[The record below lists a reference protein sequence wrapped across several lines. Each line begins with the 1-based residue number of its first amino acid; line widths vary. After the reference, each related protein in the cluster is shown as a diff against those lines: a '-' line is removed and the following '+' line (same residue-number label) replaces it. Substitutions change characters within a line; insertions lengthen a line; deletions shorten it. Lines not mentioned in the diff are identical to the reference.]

1 MVNINIT
8 RDSNDN
14 EFIDGFPIKNNIVLN
29 LPKSLIETEM
39 AQYHFYIDHL
49 RPKLFPEK
57 YEEYNKKS
65 LAHTQD
71 TTEHNTKTPSDN
83 LIITQKQEN
92 DTKNVKKVKTFF
104 YKSFHDYLDDVF
116 VKKFNKYKL
125 LVEKPNIIELTEF
138 ILKSINV
145 YVSQRPKN
153 LQGTEKYNVYYIK
166 YNENFGFRLLT
177 DTDLSKIALIVQRKF
192 FQLMAKDK
200 FVSQLRSIM
209 DDLNTDK
216 LELNTIQFA
225 EDHIH
230 QLNNG
235 IYDLHKDKFYIN
247 GSNEIKIFDNLVIKS
262 KLNIDYISYENA
274 KKKYPIQLEMLNR
287 FFDKLSNYQ
296 PKTRKLFLQGLMASL
311 DGNGRKTMIIIDGDA
326 GLGKSLYGNM
336 NKGFAGRSRW
346 AVLDIDNADKDTY
359 LAEINDDTILTIG
372 DDLGQNVNISGK
384 ASKNLKTLITN
395 GVLSVNQKYERNK
408 TVQMKGIMYQFS
420 NGLPKWL
427 EDNNALNDRLIIVG
441 VYGKSHRHA
450 TDSKIIEM
458 SKFLDGLVDD
468 YGNIKDSI
476 GMGVLL
482 SMVRHEISPD
492 FTDFIRP
499 ESSDYKFNELSE
511 NSDYVMR
518 FVEDLLVQGIISEDG
533 SDGLQYIPHGELM
546 SMLDYYIDM
555 NAKGMKKPSSSK
567 KLIERIGKAFA
578 HYNICYELHEKATR
592 MSSLYKPSSGIFKY
606 DIDSLLPTYYYDKQ
620 SSNQKMRT
628 YYWEFNKAEIT
639 LDDIQDF
646 LNNMDDFDSY
656 DDLSVKQM
664 RIVNMLLYNQKTED
678 KLSYEKL
685 DGFNKFKQLFPLE

>member
-8 RDSNDN
+8 RDSNNN

-29 LPKSLIETEM
+29 LPKNLIETEM

-49 RPKLFPEK
+49 RPKLFPD
-57 YEEYNKKS
+57 EYNKKS
-65 LAHTQD
+65 LAAKQD
-71 TTEHNTKTPSDN
+71 TTRVNTKISSDN
-83 LIITQKQEN
+83 LIITQKSEN
-92 DTKNVKKVKTFF
+92 DTENLKKVKTFF
-104 YKSFHDYLDDVF
+104 YRSFHDYLDDVF

-145 YVSQRPKN
+145 YVSTRPKN

-177 DTDLSKIALIVQRKF
+177 DTDLAKIALIVQRKF

-216 LELNTIQFA
+216 LELKTIQFA
-225 EDHIH
+225 DDHIH

-235 IYDLHKDKFYIN
+235 IYDLHNDKFYIN
-247 GSNEIKIFDNLVIKS
+247 GSSEIKIFDNLVIKS
-262 KLNIDYISYENA
+262 KLNIDYISYESA

-346 AVLDIDNADKDTY
+346 SVLDIDNADKDTY

-408 TVQMKGIMYQFS
+408 TIQMKGIMYQFS

-427 EDNNALNDRLIIVG
+427 EDSNALNDRLIIVG
-441 VYGKSHRHA
+441 VYGKSYRHA

-468 YGNIKDSI
+468 YGNIKDPI

-511 NSDYVMR
+511 NSDYIMR
-518 FVEDLLVQGIISEDG
+518 FVEDLLVQGVLSLDG
-533 SDGLQYIPHGELM
+533 SDGLEFIPHSELM
-546 SMLDYYIDM
+546 TLLDHYIDV

-567 KLIERIGKAFA
+567 KLIERIEKAFIS
-578 HYNICYELHEKATR
+578 YNIPYILHKNQIR
-592 MSSLYKPSSGIFKY
+592 ISKMYKPASGVFLY
-606 DIDSLLPTYYYDKQ
+606 DNSYLNSTYYTDKEPA
-620 SSNQKMRT
+620 NKKMKT
-628 YYWEFNKAEIT
+628 YYWEFNKAKIT
-639 LDDIQDF
+639 IDDIQDF

-664 RIVNMLLYNQKTED
+664 RIVNMLLYNQKPED
-678 KLSYEKL
+678 KLKYEKL
-685 DGFNKFKQLFPLE
+685 ESFNKFKQLFPLE